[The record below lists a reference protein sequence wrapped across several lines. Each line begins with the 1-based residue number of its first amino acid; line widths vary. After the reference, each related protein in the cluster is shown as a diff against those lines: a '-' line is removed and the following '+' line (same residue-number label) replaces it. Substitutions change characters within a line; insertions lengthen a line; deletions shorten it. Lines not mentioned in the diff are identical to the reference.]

1 MLVPDGGRGLRHDR
15 GEISCLILVKRR
27 VGARGAA
34 TLVAVVALV
43 VSACGG
49 DDEDSNADTT
59 AAGGATETTAGATE
73 ATAASG
79 TETAADGTESTA
91 ADSETTAGSEGTAAA
106 PAGSEITIGFAIGET
121 GGSSSTQRYARP
133 VAEAWAEWVNTEIGG
148 INGHPVNLVVRDTK
162 SDGATGAAVVRELV
176 EQDNA
181 VVLLSVDASSRG
193 GLWRSTRRQQDV
205 PVIGAGY
212 SRTTWIALP
221 NWFATSTT
229 APAVVQEQFVAAKEV
244 GATKWAAIACTE
256 VASCAAAEPL
266 YAPSAA
272 QVGLEVGGSIE
283 ASTSAPNYTAEC
295 LQLISEGVDFI
306 QLNIA
311 PAAGQKIVGDCQR
324 QGYTGWF
331 GASAGAVVGSTFA
344 DPALRLAGGLN
355 GFPWFAD
362 AEPVQAFRDVMES
375 AGVEE
380 YQDPTLHGD
389 VWAPLE
395 LFRTAM
401 ADASDEPDPR
411 RGVPGLLRPRG
422 RGRRRPAPAGR
433 HVHRG
438 STVAT
443 GQLLLGLHAGGRRAL
458 SPVEPARRV
467 RQQRHQRAAEDGVRR
482 TAGLTRTFCGRSGV
496 TPGIGS
502 SREPGNKPE
511 GATCPSCWPAYG

>member
-1 MLVPDGGRGLRHDR
+1 M
-15 GEISCLILVKRR
+15 
-27 VGARGAA
+27 
-34 TLVAVVALV
+34 VALV

-181 VVLLSVDASSRG
+181 VVLLSVDASSEAAYG
-193 GLWRSTRRQQDV
+193 AYTQEQDV

-212 SRTTWIALP
+212 SRDTWIALP

-272 QVGLEVGGSIE
+272 QVGLEVGGSIK

-311 PAAGQKIVGDCQR
+311 PAAGQKIVSECQR

-331 GASAGAVVGSTFA
+331 GASAGAVVGSAFT

-362 AEPVQAFRDVMES
+362 AEPVQTFRDVMES

-380 YQDPTLHGD
+380 YQDPTSTATWG
-389 VWAPLE
+389 ALE

-401 ADASDEPDPR
+401 ADASDDPTR
-411 RGVPGLLRPRG
+411 DEVFQAYYALDDEDVEGLLPRAS
-422 RGRRRPAPAGR
+422 RTPRVNRRHRSIASGSTRWRTGPSVRSSPPVNPATASRAGR
-433 HVHRG
+433 
-438 STVAT
+438 
-443 GQLLLGLHAGGRRAL
+443 
-458 SPVEPARRV
+458 
-467 RQQRHQRAAEDGVRR
+467 
-482 TAGLTRTFCGRSGV
+482 
-496 TPGIGS
+496 
-502 SREPGNKPE
+502 
-511 GATCPSCWPAYG
+511 